1 MDKVSDS
8 LYIYRGET
16 TLFHYSIL
24 KIEIPSSSQ
33 KVQSSFFSSQC
44 PLYSC
49 KKLVRRSRRNRDWK
63 ESVLRGVEKSGRED
77 QAGMT
82 CLLSG
87 ILNSWKFKKTHK
99 NKNLWE
105 KITNRFPQKVNLEL
119 FSINRTMKYQMS
131 GTFLGAA
138 EEVKHLHSTQQFT
151 PPATFD
157 CQTLS
162 VEWKNHGTEMFTVTF
177 SNSAV

>member
-1 MDKVSDS
+1 
-8 LYIYRGET
+8 
-16 TLFHYSIL
+16 
-24 KIEIPSSSQ
+24 
-33 KVQSSFFSSQC
+33 
-44 PLYSC
+44 
-49 KKLVRRSRRNRDWK
+49 
-63 ESVLRGVEKSGRED
+63 
-77 QAGMT
+77 MT

-87 ILNSWKFKKTHK
+87 ILNSCKFKKTHR

-151 PPATFD
+151 LPATFD

-162 VEWKNHGTEMFTVTF
+162 VE
-177 SNSAV
+177 